1 MDQKIFVIIA
11 IAAGLL
17 LGYITQIIF
26 DHLPE
31 SWLQDYDY
39 DEKSPDFRL
48 SKRMTFV
55 PHGIISMAFCAIM
68 YLCSVIFAFQYA
80 ESSEWIRY
88 VIILVMAPVLMI
100 IMMSDRLNR
109 IIPDQ
114 ATYAIALLGILA
126 IVADALY
133 GNIWFS
139 ENAAWYIPV
148 LNRVIAAIVGGG
160 LLWLIGFLTVTFTGK
175 EGMGQGDMKL
185 LAASGLLTGCYGLV
199 VTFYVAIFS
208 ALIIAIP
215 LYIHKRQRIAKEKE
229 YIKNSPDPVKARR
242 ELRAQKAKIHF
253 AEDPDYLAFGPF
265 LAFGAGVFIVLEPFF
280 YEHLIEIIKRFG
292 VYF

>member
-1 MDQKIFVIIA
+1 MDQKILIIIA
-11 IAAGLL
+11 TAAGLL
-17 LGYITQIIF
+17 LGYLTQIIF

-48 SKRMTFV
+48 SKRMTLV
-55 PHGIISMAFCAIM
+55 PHGVISMIFCSIM
-68 YLCSVIFAFQYA
+68 YLASVVFAFQYA
-80 ESSEWIRY
+80 GNSEWIRY
-88 VIILVMAPVLMI
+88 VIILVMAPVLVI

-114 ATYAIALLGILA
+114 ATYAIAFLGILA

-139 ENAAWYIPV
+139 ENVAWYTPV
-148 LNRVIAAIVGGG
+148 LNRVIAANACCG

-185 LAASGLLTGCYGLV
+185 LAAAGLLTGCYGLI

-208 ALIIAIP
+208 ALIVAIP
-215 LYIHKRQRIAKEKE
+215 LYIRKRQRIAKEKE

-242 ELRAQKAKIHF
+242 ELRARKAKIHF
-253 AEDPDYLAFGPF
+253 ADDPDYLAFGPF
-265 LAFGAGVFIVLEPFF
+265 LAFGAGVFIVMEPFF
-280 YEHLIEIIKRFG
+280 YEHMIEMIKRFG